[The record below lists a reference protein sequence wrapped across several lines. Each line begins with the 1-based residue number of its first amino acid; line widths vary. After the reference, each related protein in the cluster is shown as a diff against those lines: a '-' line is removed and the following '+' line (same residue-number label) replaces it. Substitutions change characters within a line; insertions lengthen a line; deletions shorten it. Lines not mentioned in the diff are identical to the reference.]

1 MVVSLLFYLICAD
14 CLEYLQRAAHSRR
27 FKSWQQLKSSS
38 KTMTGMQEEE
48 AQVGENWKTVINL
61 FHAIENS

>member
-1 MVVSLLFYLICAD
+1 
-14 CLEYLQRAAHSRR
+14 
-27 FKSWQQLKSSS
+27 
-38 KTMTGMQEEE
+38 MTGMQEEE